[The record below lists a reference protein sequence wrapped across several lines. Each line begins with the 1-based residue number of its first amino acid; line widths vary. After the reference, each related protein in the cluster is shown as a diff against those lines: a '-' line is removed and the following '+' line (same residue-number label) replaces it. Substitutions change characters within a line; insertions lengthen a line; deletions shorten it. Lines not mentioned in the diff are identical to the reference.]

1 MGKVI
6 DFRVA
11 KFLRFDT
18 NGLRTEDTVNRNIEP
33 FKMEFTV
40 NFDYDQVPTV
50 FVPEPT
56 QEDIEW
62 LINDEKIDYDE

>member
-1 MGKVI
+1 MAKII

-18 NGLRTEDTVNRNIEP
+18 NGLSKEDTVNSNIEP

-40 NFDYDQVPTV
+40 SFDYEQVPV
-50 FVPEPT
+50 LFVPEPT
-56 QEDIEW
+56 PEDIEW
-62 LINDEKIDYDE
+62 LINDEKIDYDK